1 MQLKKPQR
9 HSKTKL
15 GKPASSNRFLN
26 SDASDVCEKQMLS
39 RTYILKE
46 EVQVP
51 GLGCRGP
58 TDGDAGYKCRQK
70 FLGDTLLIRLLLL
83 F

>member
-1 MQLKKPQR
+1 MQLKKLQR
-9 HSKTKL
+9 HSKAKL

-26 SDASDVCEKQMLS
+26 SDASDLCEKQMLS
-39 RTYILKE
+39 RTYLLKE

-58 TDGDAGYKCRQK
+58 TDGDAGCKCRQK
-70 FLGDTLLIRLLLL
+70 FLSDTLIRLLLL

>member
-1 MQLKKPQR
+1 
-9 HSKTKL
+9 
-15 GKPASSNRFLN
+15 
-26 SDASDVCEKQMLS
+26 MLS